1 MSLGLLGAYQSGS
14 DDSDSDSSDQD
25 IPEVKPDVKEPVPA
39 ISLDNPF
46 GAGGSR
52 PLLPQPSFMQEQ
64 QGKIQGLKFDSSV
77 FSNPFRY
84 NKYIYHGIFKT
95 IHKYVLLYGT

>member
-77 FSNPFRY
+77 FNNPFRY
-84 NKYIYHGIFKT
+84 KK
-95 IHKYVLLYGT
+95 